1 MGRDDDEPNEE
12 ARPRAPR
19 GLPLQRGEE
28 VLVVATPSAL
38 ANLHKY
44 VFTLGLYSFWRK
56 RETAIVTN
64 RRLLMGKGIFRREEY
79 SIAISDIDSAR
90 FTRRWLNSYAQVRV
104 GGRARRRTEAI
115 GPMSAKDARR
125 FVGEILNHRG

>member
-1 MGRDDDEPNEE
+1 MARSGDDDKETSGP
-12 ARPRAPR
+12 RPPR

-28 VLVVATPSAL
+28 VVMVATPSRI

-44 VFTLGLYSFWRK
+44 VFTLGLYGFWRS

-64 RRLLMGKGIFRREEY
+64 RRLLLGKGIIRREEH
-79 SIAISDIDSAR
+79 SISISDIDTAK

-104 GGRARRRTEAI
+104 GGRARRRTEVI
-115 GPMSAKDARR
+115 GPMSSRDARLL
-125 FVGEILNHRG
+125 VGELLANRG